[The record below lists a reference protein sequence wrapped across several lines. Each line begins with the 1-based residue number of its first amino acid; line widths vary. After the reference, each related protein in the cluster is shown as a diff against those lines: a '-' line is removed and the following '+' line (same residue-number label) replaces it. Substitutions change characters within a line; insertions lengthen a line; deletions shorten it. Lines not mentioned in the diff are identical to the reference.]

1 MLKPHIDL
9 LSDRDGPWRGNIY
22 SNNIDNWFKSY
33 SAMMVKY
40 ATLAQSLNVEML
52 SLECE
57 LIGMSGNTK
66 QWREIIKEI
75 RGIYQGHMISSPNY
89 GG

>member
-40 ATLAQSLNVEML
+40 ATLA
-52 SLECE
+52 
-57 LIGMSGNTK
+57 
-66 QWREIIKEI
+66 
-75 RGIYQGHMISSPNY
+75 
-89 GG
+89 